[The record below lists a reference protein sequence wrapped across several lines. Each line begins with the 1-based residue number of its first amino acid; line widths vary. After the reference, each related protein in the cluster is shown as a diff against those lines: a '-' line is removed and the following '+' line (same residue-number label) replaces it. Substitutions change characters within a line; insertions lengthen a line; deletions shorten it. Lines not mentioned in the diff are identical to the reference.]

1 MTKLKELLAQPKTK
15 SFLDKVRQTDGR
27 VSTEKTKQILG
38 DIIGEIKGE
47 KGDSPTDAEI
57 VALIKP
63 LIPRPVSGRS
73 PMHTGELPPNN
84 PQKGDLWYQD

>member
-1 MTKLKELLAQPKTK
+1 MRLKDLLNQPKTK
-15 SFLDKVRQTDGR
+15 TFLDKVRQVDGR

-47 KGDSPTDAEI
+47 KGDSPTNTELL
-57 VALIKP
+57 ALIKP
-63 LIPRPVSGRS
+63 LIPRPINGRS
-73 PMHTGELPPNN
+73 PMHTGSSPPTN